1 MARRPTAAGR
11 AAARNPCSARA
22 TWASGQGWGRA
33 AWGGLVEPGVEPRAP
48 VVGESD
54 GPSPVG
60 RAADR
65 VVDELRPARAA
76 ATCKAEGLERTA
88 RVAPVVPVQP
98 ARKSCRPVLLI
109 TAMR

>member
-1 MARRPTAAGR
+1 MDGAAAMARRPTAAGR

-33 AWGGLVEPGVEPRAP
+33 AWGGLV
-48 VVGESD
+48 
-54 GPSPVG
+54 
-60 RAADR
+60 DR

-88 RVAPVVPVQP
+88 RVAPVVSVQP